1 LAKKPSTALSQV
13 AMSACSGTQS
23 GGADEPGP
31 HLGVLVA
38 AVVVEDDMDDFAG
51 RDRRLDRVQKT
62 DEL

>member
-1 LAKKPSTALSQV
+1 
-13 AMSACSGTQS
+13 MACNGTQS
-23 GGADEPGP
+23 GDVDRARPAP
-31 HLGVLVA
+31 WVLVA